1 MDSINAL
8 NNSGINA
15 QESISE
21 AAKQNS
27 LLAQQLANQKKEEIN
42 EPLNM
47 LGAELLTGSTTDAL
61 KLLGKKVA
69 SRTGIKSFE
78 KLGTE
83 DLGKTLQSVGK
94 ELQKNVI
101 KKGGEIIKDKVG
113 TKIDDLMT
121 RGKKY
126 ALNAINRELNSR
138 GVPLRIRE
146 DDLNNIE
153 NLKDTL
159 RQKVLDYKNQAIN
172 TVKNQVAEKGEELR
186 NAVNNVKNDIGAD
199 DDLISS
205 IQNKITQK
213 YGKAP
218 KSIKE
223 KIQDD
228 IRSKQSN
235 IEKTAKRVKSQQLGR
250 DVGEGIDDA
259 DKKTQKIL
267 GDLQESKGKNL
278 IKQRATKHYKFADEK
293 IQNVNRQIDNLPES
307 RKPEPVKTEPE
318 PVGQQEEVFKIGKDK
333 PKYQQEDD
341 VNELFDEFDRPVGKG
356 AVDPVTELQERDAR
370 KIEQQQIKANIQEVK
385 KDTTPD
391 FKQKRITESE
401 LQEQRQ
407 AQRDLE
413 QQQLDQLPSLEEL
426 TETPDQKIIRLQRER
441 VDRGIR
447 LQAENDLGKRP
458 SELYKPDPKIRD
470 PTTLGEGE
478 GANLG
483 KTSARVEAKVSKKE
497 ADVKQPDPQKLP
509 EPKPNVEG
517 DIDFDPAQLPPPP
530 AELEEPEKQ
539 ALQLQETQISEPKV
553 TPTTLGQQA
562 ETELQKQAPL
572 VQKSETTIEPE
583 EKPKV
588 PKIEADIE
596 EGEEALGGAD
606 IAAPEDVF
614 GDIGEA
620 ILGIASLVLPSA
632 LEKSEDLGSH
642 NALFSSS
649 FQAGQTA

>member
-1 MDSINAL
+1 MDSINVL

-21 AAKQNS
+21 AAKQNL

-47 LGAELLTGSTTDAL
+47 LGAELITGTTRDV
-61 KLLGKKVA
+61 LGKLGKSVA
-69 SRTGIKSFE
+69 KSTGIKSFE

-83 DLGKTLQSVGK
+83 DIGKTLKSVGK
-94 ELQKNVI
+94 ELQDNVI
-101 KKGGEIIKDKVG
+101 KKGGAIIKDKIG

-121 RGKKY
+121 RGKKF
-126 ALNAINRELNSR
+126 ALNAINRELNKR

-159 RQKVLDYKNQAIN
+159 RQKVLDYNKTGVN
-172 TVKNQVAEKGEELR
+172 TVKNQIAEKGEELR
-186 NAVNNVKNDIGAD
+186 NAVNNVKDDIGAD

-228 IRSKQSN
+228 IREKQSK
-235 IEKTAKRVKSQQLGR
+235 IEKTSKRVKAQQRNR
-250 DVGEGIDDA
+250 DVGEGIDDT
-259 DKKTQKIL
+259 DKQTQKIL

-278 IKQRATKHYKFADEK
+278 LKERATKHYKFADEK
-293 IQNVNRQIDNLPES
+293 IQDVKKSIDDLPS
-307 RKPEPVKTEPE
+307 VDIPTPDPE
-318 PVGQQEEVFKIGKDK
+318 PVGQSEEVFKIGKDK
-333 PKYQQEDD
+333 PSWKQEDD
-341 VNELFDEFDRPVGKG
+341 VNQLFDEFDRPVGKG
-356 AVDPVTELQERDAR
+356 AVDPVTELQERDFR
-370 KIEQQQIKANIQEVK
+370 NIEQQHIKANIKKVE

-391 FKQKRITESE
+391 FKQKRITESQ

-497 ADVKQPDPQKLP
+497 AELKTPDPKNLP
-509 EPKPNVEG
+509 EPKPNTEG

-530 AELEEPEKQ
+530 AQLQEPEKQ

-553 TPTTLGQQA
+553 TAQTLGQDA
-562 ETELQKQAPL
+562 SKELEKQAPL
-572 VQKSETTIEPE
+572 VQKSETTIEAE
-583 EKPKV
+583 AKPKV
-588 PKIEADIE
+588 PKIEGEIE

-606 IAAPEDVF
+606 IAAPEDIF

-632 LEKSEDLGSH
+632 LEKSEDLGNH

-649 FQAGQTA
+649 FQAGETV